1 MAPCRAWGGVRGL
14 YLLQNGRYLLQN
26 GRQALLLPAP
36 CCGRWEEGCAFL
48 KPGPSSGGLG
58 PQALGILRGRHPHLI
73 YPLLGPLPLMAL
85 LSFQRRDLCHRLKTS
100 RAPQSLIVKPKLLIL
115 GRSLPGGSR
124 TGPSGAGG
132 LDWSLSW
139 VASRQQMKSRWGL
152 SLRTLLSRDPV
163 PSLTYP
169 EPGPGLG
176 RVGPGKMAD
185 PLLPGVAPLPH
196 ALRSHRPLN

>member
-1 MAPCRAWGGVRGL
+1 MGSEVSISYRMGGISYRMG
-14 YLLQNGRYLLQN
+14 GRPFSC
-26 GRQALLLPAP
+26 LLPAV
-36 CCGRWEEGCAFL
+36 GGGKRAV
-48 KPGPSSGGLG
+48 PSLSLAPALGGLG

-85 LSFQRRDLCHRLKTS
+85 LSFQRRDPCHRLKTS
-100 RAPQSLIVKPKLLIL
+100 RAPQSLTVNPKLLIL
-115 GRSLPGGSR
+115 GPSLPGGSR
-124 TGPSGAGG
+124 TGPTGAGG

-139 VASRQQMKSRWGL
+139 VASRQQMKSHWGL

-196 ALRSHRPLN
+196 AL